1 MPVVRVSKGK
11 FDLADIAAAERSLAD
26 SEGALPATSRT

>member
-11 FDLADIAAAERSLAD
+11 FDLADIAAAGALAD
-26 SEGALPATSRT
+26 SESSQSKLWS